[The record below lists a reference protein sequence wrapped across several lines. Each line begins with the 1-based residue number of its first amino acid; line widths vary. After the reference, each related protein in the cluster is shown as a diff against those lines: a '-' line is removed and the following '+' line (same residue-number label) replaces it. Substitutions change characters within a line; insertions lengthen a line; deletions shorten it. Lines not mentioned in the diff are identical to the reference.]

1 LDLEAR
7 LEEHNEMA
15 VSRQAP
21 GAKKEL
27 RANRQADGSPGDG
40 SRPDPRANQRRRTK
54 AAIMEGARTLLREGK
69 VPSVA
74 DAAEAAGVSRA
85 TAYRYF
91 PTQGALVREAV
102 DAGLVRGRSAWEERL
117 GDAGELTERVER
129 YVSLVFGLMREDEAL
144 MRGYLLLALEQW
156 AKLQA
161 GEELGEAPIKRG
173 GRLEAISATLEP
185 FTDQLDDAAIRRLS
199 VALSLL
205 VGIEAHVVFRDI
217 WGLDDDEAR
226 GISLWMARVLAE
238 AAAEEGGR
246 QRR

>member
-1 LDLEAR
+1 
-7 LEEHNEMA
+7 MA
-15 VSRQAP
+15 VSRQAA
-21 GAKKEL
+21 GAEREL
-27 RANRQADGSPGDG
+27 RANRKADGSRSDG

-91 PTQGALVREAV
+91 PTQGALVRGAV
-102 DAGLVRGRSAWEERL
+102 DAGLVRGRSAWEEWL
-117 GDAGELTERVER
+117 GDAEELTERVER
-129 YVSLVFGLMREDEAL
+129 YVSLIFGLMRENEAL

-161 GEELGEAPIKRG
+161 GEELGEEPIKRG

-185 FTDQLDDAAIRRLS
+185 FTEQLDDEAIRRLS

-205 VGIEAHVVFRDI
+205 VGIEAHIILRDI
-217 WGLDDDEAR
+217 WGLADDEAR
-226 GISLWMARVLAE
+226 EISLWMARVLAE
-238 AAAEEGGR
+238 AAAEEGAR
-246 QRR
+246 PRR

>member
-1 LDLEAR
+1 
-7 LEEHNEMA
+7 MA
-15 VSRQAP
+15 ISRQAQR
-21 GAKKEL
+21 AKRGL
-27 RANRQADGSPGDG
+27 LASRQADGSRGDG

-91 PTQGALVREAV
+91 PTQGALVQEAV
-102 DAGLVRGRSAWEERL
+102 DAVLVGELSAWEERL
-117 GDAGELTERVER
+117 GDAGELTERVQH
-129 YVSLVFGLMREDEAL
+129 YVSLIFGLMRENEAL

-156 AKLQA
+156 AKVQA
-161 GEELGEAPIKRG
+161 GEELGEEPIKRG

-185 FTDQLDDAAIRRLS
+185 FTKQLTDEAIRRLS

-205 VGIEAHVVFRDI
+205 VGIEAHIIFRDI

-238 AAAEEGGR
+238 ATAEEGGR

>member
-1 LDLEAR
+1 
-7 LEEHNEMA
+7 MA
-15 VSRQAP
+15 VSRQAQR
-21 GAKKEL
+21 AKRGL
-27 RANRQADGSPGDG
+27 LASRQADGSRGDG

-91 PTQGALVREAV
+91 PTQGALVQEAV
-102 DAGLVRGRSAWEERL
+102 DAVLVGELSAWEERL
-117 GDAGELTERVER
+117 GDAGELTERVQH
-129 YVSLVFGLMREDEAL
+129 YVSLIFGLMRENEAL

-156 AKLQA
+156 AKVQA
-161 GEELGEAPIKRG
+161 GEELGEEPIKRG
-173 GRLEAISATLEP
+173 GRLEAIGATLEP
-185 FTDQLDDAAIRRLS
+185 FTDQLTDEAIRRLS
-199 VALSLL
+199 AALSLL
-205 VGIEAHVVFRDI
+205 VGIEAHIIFRDI

-238 AAAEEGGR
+238 ATAEESGR

>member
-1 LDLEAR
+1 
-7 LEEHNEMA
+7 MA
-15 VSRQAP
+15 VSRQAQR
-21 GAKKEL
+21 AKRGL
-27 RANRQADGSPGDG
+27 PASRQADGSRGDG

-91 PTQGALVREAV
+91 PTQGALVQEAV
-102 DAGLVRGRSAWEERL
+102 DAVLVGELLAWEERL
-117 GDAGELTERVER
+117 GDAGELTERVQH
-129 YVSLVFGLMREDEAL
+129 YVSLIFGLMRENEAL

-156 AKLQA
+156 AKVQA
-161 GEELGEAPIKRG
+161 GEELGEEPIKRG
-173 GRLEAISATLEP
+173 GRLEAIGATLEP
-185 FTDQLDDAAIRRLS
+185 FTDQLTDEAIGRLS

-205 VGIEAHVVFRDI
+205 VGIEAHIIFRDI
-217 WGLDDDEAR
+217 WGIDDDEAR

-238 AAAEEGGR
+238 ATAEEGGR

>member
-1 LDLEAR
+1 
-7 LEEHNEMA
+7 MA
-15 VSRQAP
+15 VSRQAQRGTQRLPAGRRAGRP
-21 GAKKEL
+21 G
-27 RANRQADGSPGDG
+27 GDG

-74 DAAEAAGVSRA
+74 NAAEAAGVSRA

-91 PTQGALVREAV
+91 PTQGALVQEAV
-102 DAGLVRGRSAWEERL
+102 HAVLDGELSAWKERL
-117 GDAGELTERVER
+117 GDAGDLTERVQH
-129 YVSLVFGLMREDEAL
+129 YVSLIFGLMQENEAL

-156 AKLQA
+156 AKVQA
-161 GEELGEAPIKRG
+161 GEELGEEPIKRG

-185 FTDQLDDAAIRRLS
+185 FTKQLDDEAIRRLS

-205 VGIEAHVVFRDI
+205 VGIEAHIIFRDI

-238 AAAEEGGR
+238 ATAEEGGR

>member
-1 LDLEAR
+1 
-7 LEEHNEMA
+7 MT
-15 VSRQAP
+15 VSRQAQTAERGLP
-21 GAKKEL
+21 AS
-27 RANRQADGSPGDG
+27 RRADGPGGDG

-74 DAAEAAGVSRA
+74 NAAEAAGVSRA

-91 PTQGALVREAV
+91 PTQGALVQEAV
-102 DAGLVRGRSAWEERL
+102 HAVLDGELSAWKERL
-117 GDAGELTERVER
+117 GDAGDLTERVQH
-129 YVSLVFGLMREDEAL
+129 YVSLIFGLMQENEAL

-156 AKLQA
+156 AKVQA
-161 GEELGEAPIKRG
+161 GEELGEEPIKRG

-185 FTDQLDDAAIRRLS
+185 FTKQLDDEAIRRLS

-205 VGIEAHVVFRDI
+205 VGIEAHIIFRDI
-217 WGLDDDEAR
+217 WGLDNDEAR
-226 GISLWMARVLAE
+226 GTSLWMARVLAE
-238 AAAEEGGR
+238 ATAEEGGR

>member
-1 LDLEAR
+1 
-7 LEEHNEMA
+7 MA
-15 VSRQAP
+15 VSRQAQR
-21 GAKKEL
+21 AKREL
-27 RANRQADGSPGDG
+27 RASRQADGSPSDG

-102 DAGLVRGRSAWEERL
+102 DAGLVRERSAWEELL
-117 GDAGELTERVER
+117 GDARELTERVER
-129 YVSLVFGLMREDEAL
+129 YVSLMFGLMREDEAL

-173 GRLEAISATLEP
+173 GRLEAIGATLEP
-185 FTDQLDDAAIRRLS
+185 FTEQLDDEGIRRLS

-205 VGIEAHVVFRDI
+205 VGIEAHIIFRDI

-226 GISLWMARVLAE
+226 RISLWMARVLAE
-238 AAAEEGGR
+238 AAAEEGAR
-246 QRR
+246 PPR

>member
-1 LDLEAR
+1 
-7 LEEHNEMA
+7 MT
-15 VSRQAP
+15 VSRQAQRGTRGLPAGRRAGGP
-21 GAKKEL
+21 G
-27 RANRQADGSPGDG
+27 GDG

-54 AAIMEGARTLLREGK
+54 AAIMEGARALLREGK

-74 DAAEAAGVSRA
+74 EAAEAAGVSRA

-102 DAGLVRGRSAWEERL
+102 DAVLLGERSAWEERL
-117 GDAGELTERVER
+117 GDARELTERVQR
-129 YVSLVFGLMREDEAL
+129 YVSLIFSLMQENEAL
-144 MRGYLLLALEQW
+144 MRGALLLALEQW

-173 GRLEAISATLEP
+173 GRLDAISVTLEP
-185 FTDQLDDAAIRRLS
+185 FTEQLDHEAIRRLA

-205 VGIEAHVVFRDI
+205 VGIEAHIIFRDI

-226 GISLWMARVLAE
+226 RISLWMARVLTQ
-238 AAAEEGGR
+238 AAAEEGTR
-246 QRR
+246 PRR

>member
-1 LDLEAR
+1 
-7 LEEHNEMA
+7 MA
-15 VSRQAP
+15 VSRQAQTAERGLP
-21 GAKKEL
+21 TS
-27 RANRQADGSPGDG
+27 RRADGPGGDG

-74 DAAEAAGVSRA
+74 NAAEAAGVSRA

-91 PTQGALVREAV
+91 PTQGALVQEAV
-102 DAGLVRGRSAWEERL
+102 HAVLDGELSAWKERL
-117 GDAGELTERVER
+117 GDAGDLTERVQH
-129 YVSLVFGLMREDEAL
+129 YVSLIFGLMQENEAL

-156 AKLQA
+156 AKVQA
-161 GEELGEAPIKRG
+161 GEELGEEPIKRG

-185 FTDQLDDAAIRRLS
+185 FTKQLDDEAIRRLS

-205 VGIEAHVVFRDI
+205 VGIEAHIIFRDI
-217 WGLDDDEAR
+217 WGLDNDEAR
-226 GISLWMARVLAE
+226 GTSLWMARVLAE
-238 AAAEEGGR
+238 ATAEEGGR

>member
-1 LDLEAR
+1 
-7 LEEHNEMA
+7 MA
-15 VSRQAP
+15 VSRQAQR
-21 GAKKEL
+21 AKRGL
-27 RANRQADGSPGDG
+27 PASRQADGSRGDG

-54 AAIMEGARTLLREGK
+54 AAIMEGARTLLGEGK

-91 PTQGALVREAV
+91 PTQGALVQEAV
-102 DAGLVRGRSAWEERL
+102 DAVLVGELSAWEERL
-117 GDAGELTERVER
+117 GDAGDLTERVEH
-129 YVSLVFGLMREDEAL
+129 YVSLIFGLMRENEAL

-161 GEELGEAPIKRG
+161 GEELGEEPIKRG
-173 GRLEAISATLEP
+173 GRLQAISATLKP
-185 FTDQLDDAAIRRLS
+185 FTKQLTDEAIRRLS

-205 VGIEAHVVFRDI
+205 VGIEAHIIFRDI
-217 WGLDDDEAR
+217 WGLDDDEEAR

-238 AAAEEGGR
+238 ATAEEGGR

>member
-1 LDLEAR
+1 
-7 LEEHNEMA
+7 MA
-15 VSRQAP
+15 VSRQAQ
-21 GAKKEL
+21 
-27 RANRQADGSPGDG
+27 RAQRGLPASRQADGSRDG

-69 VPSVA
+69 VPSIA

-102 DAGLVRGRSAWEERL
+102 DTGLVRGRSAWEEWL

-129 YVSLVFGLMREDEAL
+129 YVSLIFGLMRENEAL

-173 GRLEAISATLEP
+173 GRLEAIGATLEP
-185 FTDQLDDAAIRRLS
+185 FTEQLDDEGIRRLS

-205 VGIEAHVVFRDI
+205 VGIEAHIIFRDI

-238 AAAEEGGR
+238 AAAEEGAR
-246 QRR
+246 PRR

>member
-1 LDLEAR
+1 
-7 LEEHNEMA
+7 MT
-15 VSRQAP
+15 VSRQAQR
-21 GAKKEL
+21 AKREL
-27 RANRQADGSPGDG
+27 SASPQADGSRGDG

-102 DAGLVRGRSAWEERL
+102 DAGLVRERSAWEELL
-117 GDAGELTERVER
+117 GDAGELTERVQR
-129 YVSLVFGLMREDEAL
+129 YVSLAFDLIREDEAL

-161 GEELGEAPIKRG
+161 GEELGEEPIKRG

-185 FTDQLDDAAIRRLS
+185 FTEQLDDEGIRRLS
-199 VALSLL
+199 VAVSLL

-226 GISLWMARVLAE
+226 GTSLWMARVLAE
-238 AAAEEGGR
+238 AAAKEASR
-246 QRR
+246 PRR

>member
-1 LDLEAR
+1 
-7 LEEHNEMA
+7 MA
-15 VSRQAP
+15 ISRQAQRGTRELPAGRRAGGP
-21 GAKKEL
+21 G
-27 RANRQADGSPGDG
+27 GDG

-91 PTQGALVREAV
+91 PTQGALVQEAV
-102 DAGLVRGRSAWEERL
+102 DAVFVGERSAWGERL
-117 GDAGELTERVER
+117 GDAGNLTKRVQR
-129 YVSLVFGLMREDEAL
+129 YVSLIFGLMQENEAL
-144 MRGYLLLALEQW
+144 MRGALLLALEQW
-156 AKLQA
+156 AKFQA

-173 GRLEAISATLEP
+173 GRLDAISATLEP
-185 FTDQLDDAAIRRLS
+185 FTEQLDHEAIRRLS

-205 VGIEAHVVFRDI
+205 VGIEAHIIFRDI

-226 GISLWMARVLAE
+226 RTSLWMARVLAE
-238 AAAEEGGR
+238 ATAEEGAR
-246 QRR
+246 PRR

>member
-1 LDLEAR
+1 
-7 LEEHNEMA
+7 MT

-21 GAKKEL
+21 RAKREL
-27 RANRQADGSPGDG
+27 RANRKADGSPSDG
-40 SRPDPRANQRRRTK
+40 SQPDPRANQRRRTK

-74 DAAEAAGVSRA
+74 EAADAAGVSRA

-102 DAGLVRGRSAWEERL
+102 DASLVRERSAWEELL
-117 GDAGELTERVER
+117 GDAGELTERVQR
-129 YVSLVFGLMREDEAL
+129 YVSLAFGLIREDEAL

-161 GEELGEAPIKRG
+161 GEELEEAPIKRG

-185 FTDQLDDAAIRRLS
+185 FTEQLDDEAIRRLS
-199 VALSLL
+199 VALSLV

-226 GISLWMARVLAE
+226 GTSLWMARVLAE
-238 AAAEEGGR
+238 ATAEEGGR